1 MCILFIY
8 RNPDADSESYRLIL
22 VSNRDED
29 IKRPALPAHYWENH
43 PLCLG
48 GKLKLYI
55 FEINYIFNL
64 YIVT

>member
-29 IKRPALPAHYWENH
+29 VKRPALPAHYWENH

-48 GKLKLYI
+48 GKLKLCIFKIYYI
-55 FEINYIFNL
+55 YSIIF
-64 YIVT
+64 Y